1 MVREEVLV
9 LTAMDV
15 GMEIDRLSSRADG
28 VGDAVRAWQ
37 LHTPGRRVFLKT
49 CPPGQKKMLA
59 DEADGLTALA
69 KTGVLRL
76 PEILGRG
83 QTDRL
88 AWLALEYL
96 QLEPRRSE
104 ERRVGKGCGGRWW
117 AGR

>member
-28 VGDAVRAWQ
+28 GGNAARTWQ

-69 KTGVLRL
+69 KTGAHRL
-76 PEILGRG
+76 PESLGRG
-83 QTDRL
+83 KTDRL
-88 AWLALEYL
+88 DWLALGFL
-96 QLEPRRSE
+96 PPEPRACAVG
-104 ERRVGKGCGGRWW
+104 ERLS
-117 AGR
+117 